1 MIPWQRGAKKM
12 SWLLSEG
19 EGNQPARLRALLQA
33 RQTLLVPGAHNALA
47 GRLAKQAGFEA
58 LYLSGA
64 ALSASYA
71 LPDVG
76 LLTLDELVRAARAI
90 VRATGLPL
98 IADGDTGYGETLNVV
113 RLVRELE
120 EVGAA
125 AVQLEDQEMPKRCG
139 HLEGKRLV
147 SQDVMLVR
155 LRAALYAR
163 RELLIIARTDAL
175 AVSGLE
181 DAIARAQAYV
191 AAGADIIFPEG
202 VRTEAEYAAFR
213 RALNVPLL
221 ANMTEFGKTPY
232 LTAAQFQ
239 SLGYNLVIYPVSSLR
254 LAARAI
260 ADGYATL
267 REAGTLEGLLP
278 RMLTRQ
284 ELYEVIEYSG
294 HEALEQRLQQPGGA
308 EDQDEELQT

>member
-1 MIPWQRGAKKM
+1 M
-12 SWLLSEG
+12 SWLLSG
-19 EGNQPARLRALLQA
+19 EQANQPARLRALLGS
-33 RQTLLVPGAHNALA
+33 RRTLLVPGAHNSLA
-47 GRLAKQAGFEA
+47 GLLAKQAGFEA

-64 ALSASYA
+64 ALSASYG

-76 LLTLDELVRAARAI
+76 LLTLDELARAARAI
-90 VRATGLPL
+90 VRATALPL

-120 EVGAA
+120 EAGAA
-125 AVQLEDQEMPKRCG
+125 AVQIEDQEMPKRCG

-147 SQDVMLVR
+147 PAEVMLVR

-163 RELLIIARTDAL
+163 RDLLVIARTDAL
-175 AVSGLE
+175 AVAGLDE
-181 DAIARAQAYV
+181 AIARARAYV
-191 AAGADIIFPEG
+191 AAGADVIFPEG
-202 VRTEAEYAAFR
+202 VRSEAEYAAFR
-213 RALNVPLL
+213 KTLDVPLL

-254 LAARAI
+254 LAAKAMAI
-260 ADGYATL
+260 GYATL

-278 RMLTRQ
+278 QMLTRQ
-284 ELYEVIEYSG
+284 ELYQVIEYSE
-294 HEALEQRLQQPGGA
+294 HEELERRLQPGAPGAGGPGDGQPG
-308 EDQDEELQT
+308 